1 MQKLIHLHLYGEI
14 DHDGGR
20 GRMAWNLYQSEALTR
35 LRDVSLSS
43 VPSRLAPHSM
53 AASRFEH
60 SVGVGYL
67 ARKLCD
73 WRKPLQNYQYTLLAA
88 SLLHDIGSPP
98 FSHIAEL
105 FFWDLTGKTHEEE
118 TGALLRRGGEL
129 AAILDSFDVDPLEV
143 RETIQGRNEP
153 LGSLLAGSVDLDN
166 IDNSIHLLQSLGYAD
181 RVQYDPLRLLRAF
194 QIKDGQVSLDSRY
207 TPQLVGWQ
215 KSRRALYDILYLEPN
230 LSAASMLYRALEYA
244 YAGDYLDRDFF
255 RLGESE
261 ALHHLLQHSGRRS
274 ARILRRALAWR
285 HYPQV
290 FEAVNTSEDPRLV
303 SLYDDWQARKE
314 FTDHLAEEL
323 GLRRSSLALYVGRG
337 RGEKS
342 IHLPFIGAEAK
353 KAEQMFSKRKGKQR
367 LALFAEH
374 GSAQK
379 LLRRPKEVE
388 RVVKKTM
395 DQLPQSKESG
405 HVFF

>member
-1 MQKLIHLHLYGEI
+1 MQKLIHIHLYGEI
-14 DHDGGR
+14 DHEGER

-73 WRKPLQNYQYTLLAA
+73 WRKPLQNYQYTLLAS

-153 LGSLLAGSVDLDN
+153 LGPLLAGSVDLDN

-181 RVQYDPLRLLRAF
+181 RVQYDPLKLLRAF
-194 QIKDGQVSLDSRY
+194 QIKGNDVYLDSRY

-215 KSRRALYDILYLEPN
+215 KSRQALYDILYLEPN

-244 YAGDYLDRDFF
+244 YAGGYLDRDFF

-261 ALHHLLQHSGRRS
+261 ALHHLLQDAGRRP
-274 ARILRRALAWR
+274 ARILRRALSWR
-285 HYPQV
+285 HYPQI
-290 FEAVNTSEDPRLV
+290 FERTSTQEDPRLV
-303 SLYDDWQARKE
+303 SLYDDWKKRKE
-314 FTDHLAEEL
+314 ITDTLAAEL

-342 IHLPFIGAEAK
+342 ISLPFRGQGADKAAK
-353 KAEQMFSKRKGKQR
+353 LFASRRGKQR

-374 GSAQK
+374 GSAEK
-379 LLRRPKEVE
+379 LRRRPREVE
-388 RVVKKTM
+388 KVVERIIS
-395 DQLPQSKESG
+395 QLPEITEPR